1 MGHSLIGILPLVTKG
16 LKKTFHT
23 ERKKK
28 TKTSGV
34 VSASAEH
41 PRNSDCKKS
50 KKRTLKGEKII

>member
-1 MGHSLIGILPLVTKG
+1 MGHSIIGILPLVTKG

-23 ERKKK
+23 ERKK

-50 KKRTLKGEKII
+50 KKRALKGEKII